1 MVGTKSVNFPNNDAI
16 KTMELKMKIKYLA
29 ILWMSANLK
38 KIINVMETNVAMT
51 VPIPALIPT
60 KLRMNKNASSYV
72 VGIENSDIE
81 TLTGSANLS
90 TPNIAFMEKSTSN
103 EDETTCACLFKLG
116 KRLRIPLPIIAP

>member
-1 MVGTKSVNFPNNDAI
+1 
-16 KTMELKMKIKYLA
+16 MKIKYLA

-38 KIINVMETNVAMT
+38 KIISVMETNVAMT

-90 TPNIAFMEKSTSN
+90 TPNIALIEKSTSN

-116 KRLRIPLPIIAP
+116 KRLRIPLPNIAP